1 MITVTEKAAVELKR
15 RTDLGEGAVGV
26 RLSVTNTGC
35 SGHAYKME
43 HASEQKDDEDKF
55 AFGNAILFVPK
66 KDMMML
72 LGTEID
78 YVEDKFGS
86 AFTYKNPNATG
97 QCGCGESFKV

>member
-1 MITVTEKAAVELKR
+1 MIKVTDKAAAELKR
-15 RTDLGEGAVGV
+15 RTALGEDAIGV

-43 HASEQKDDEDKF
+43 HAFEQKDTEDRF
-55 AFGNAILFVPK
+55 ELGGAVLFVPK

-78 YVEDKFGS
+78 YVEDKFNS
-86 AFTYKNPNATG
+86 AFTYTNPNATG
-97 QCGCGESFKV
+97 QCGCGESFQV